1 MSSDSRI
8 PKLQRIAR
16 VSSAFTPSAPVDSL
30 DLFAGRLAQIQ
41 DVVSAVS
48 QKGRHVGLYGER
60 GVGKTSLANVLTE
73 FFAAPHLTQYQAAH
87 VNCSTDDSFES
98 LWTNVFSDLSL
109 EPPYPIG
116 PEPIRQR
123 IAALDPPALLVIDE
137 LDRLED
143 DEALT
148 LLADTIKTFS
158 DHVVPSTLVL
168 VGVARSI
175 GDLIGE
181 HESINRAL
189 VQVEMPRMSRRELR
203 EIIDRGCALA
213 ELEAVPEAVEKI
225 AALSEGLPHYA
236 HLLGLHAGQRVVQD
250 DRDRVLLSDVGAAI
264 PLAVAKHTL
273 QSEYLRATRSPRAD
287 NLFSQVLLACA
298 LAPKNQLGYFTA
310 GAIRDP
316 LEVIAGRRLDI
327 PAFSRHLKQFLEPTR
342 GAVLQREGEPRKYF
356 YRFSDPIMQPYVI
369 LDGLADGLINNDQL
383 EALRS
388 DESGPDEYE
397 TVRPQPLF

>member
-1 MSSDSRI
+1 MSSYDRL

-30 DLFAGRLAQIQ
+30 DLFAGRFAQVQ

-73 FFAAPHLTQYQAAH
+73 FFAAPELPRYQAAH

-98 LWTNVFSDLSL
+98 LWTNVFTDLGV
-109 EPPYPIG
+109 EPPSPMG
-116 PEPIRQR
+116 PEPIRQL

-143 DEALT
+143 NEALT

-158 DHVVPSTLVL
+158 DHVVASTLVL
-168 VGVARSI
+168 VGVAHSI

-189 VQVEMPRMSRRELR
+189 IHVEMPRMSRRELR
-203 EIIDRGCALA
+203 EIIDKGCVLA
-213 ELEAVPEAVEKI
+213 DLTAEPEAVDKI
-225 AALSEGLPHYA
+225 ASLSEGLPHYA
-236 HLLGLHAGQRVVQD
+236 HLLGLHAAQRAVQD
-250 DRDRVLLSDVGAAI
+250 DRDRVVLADVGAAI

-273 QSEYLRATRSPRAD
+273 QSEYLRATRSPRSD

-298 LAPKNQLGYFTA
+298 LAPKNQLGFFTA

-316 LEVIAGRRLDI
+316 LEIIAGRRLDI

-369 LDGLADGLINNDQL
+369 LDGLAEGLIANDQL

-388 DESGPDEYE
+388 DDSGPDEFE